1 MDTYN
6 TIQSLSEGNFKVK
19 GSKFLSFAFP
29 VETEDEIKTIVANL
43 KKEYY
48 DACHHCYAYIL
59 GYNSEKYRENDDG
72 EPSGTAGKPICGQL
86 RSKQLTNILVVVVRY
101 FGGTKLGVS
110 GLIDA
115 YKNVTSDVLQN
126 AKIIEKIVMKEHQ
139 ISFDY
144 EQTNAVMKIV
154 KDYNLQVISQSF
166 DSRSEL
172 VFKVRLSDENRVLA
186 MFEKLSCNFF

>member
-1 MDTYN
+1 LDTYQ
-6 TIQSLSEGNFKVK
+6 TIQSQATGIYKDK

-29 VETEDEIKTIVANL
+29 VETEDEVKTIVAKL
-43 KKEYY
+43 KKDYY

-59 GYNSEKYRENDDG
+59 GYHSEKYRENDDG

-110 GLIDA
+110 GLIEA
-115 YKNVTSDVLQN
+115 YKTATIDVLQN
-126 AKIIEKIVMKEHQ
+126 AKIIEKTVLKDHQ

-144 EQTNAVMKIV
+144 EQMNAVMKIV
-154 KDYNLQVISQSF
+154 KDFNLQIVSQSF
-166 DSRSEL
+166 DNCSEL
-172 VFKVRLSDENRVLA
+172 VFKVRLSDESRVLEA
-186 MFEKLSCNFF
+186 FQKVLL

>member
-1 MDTYN
+1 VDTYQ
-6 TIQSLSEGNFKVK
+6 TIQSPATGIYKDK

-29 VETEDEIKTIVANL
+29 VETEDEVKTIVAKL
-43 KKEYY
+43 KKDYY

-110 GLIDA
+110 GLIEA
-115 YKNVTSDVLQN
+115 YKTATTDVLQN
-126 AKIIEKIVMKEHQ
+126 AKIIEKIVLKEHH

-144 EQTNAVMKIV
+144 EQMNAVMKIV
-154 KDYNLQVISQSF
+154 KDFNLQVVSQSF
-166 DSRSEL
+166 DTCSQL
-172 VFKVRLSDENRVLA
+172 VFKVRLSDESRVLEA
-186 MFEKLSCNFF
+186 LGKVLTKK

>member
-6 TIQSLSEGNFKVK
+6 TIQSPSEGSFKVK

-29 VETEDEIKTIVANL
+29 VETEEEIKTIVANL
-43 KKEYY
+43 RKKYY

-86 RSKQLTNILVVVVRY
+86 RSRQLTNVLVVVVRY
-101 FGGTKLGVS
+101 FGGTKLGAS

-115 YKNVTSDVLQN
+115 YKNAASEVLQN
-126 AKIIEKIVMKEHQ
+126 AKIIEKTVMKEHQ
-139 ISFDY
+139 ISFNY

-154 KDYNLQVISQSF
+154 KDYNLQIISHGF
-166 DSRSEL
+166 DNRSEL
-172 VFKVRLSDENRVLA
+172 VFKVRLSDEGRVLA
-186 MFEKLSCNFF
+186 MFEKLS

>member
-1 MDTYN
+1 MDTYQ
-6 TIQSLSEGNFKVK
+6 TIQSQATGIYKDK

-29 VETEDEIKTIVANL
+29 VETEDEVKTIVAKL

-86 RSKQLTNILVVVVRY
+86 RSKQLTNILIMVVRY

-110 GLIDA
+110 GLIEA
-115 YKNVTSDVLQN
+115 YKTATIDVLQN
-126 AKIIEKIVMKEHQ
+126 AKIIEKIVLKEHQ
-139 ISFDY
+139 ISFNY
-144 EQTNAVMKIV
+144 EQMNTVMKIV
-154 KDYNLQVISQSF
+154 KDLNLQVVSQSF
-166 DSRSEL
+166 DNRSQL
-172 VFKVRLSDENRVLA
+172 VFRVRLSDESRVLED
-186 MFEKLSCNFF
+186 FRKVV

>member
-1 MDTYN
+1 LDTFN
-6 TIQSLSEGNFKVK
+6 TIQSPSEGSFKTK

-29 VETEDEIKTIVANL
+29 VETEEAVKVIVANL

-86 RSKQLTNILVVVVRY
+86 RSKQLTNVLVVVVRY
-101 FGGTKLGVS
+101 FSGTKLGVS

-115 YKNVTSDVLQN
+115 YKNATFDVLQN
-126 AKIIEKIVMKEHQ
+126 AKIIEKVVMKEHQ

-144 EQTNAVMKIV
+144 GRINSVMKIV
-154 KDYNLQVISQSF
+154 KDYNLQVILQNF
-166 DSRSEL
+166 DSRSNL
-172 VFKVRLSDENRVLA
+172 IFRVQLSDENRVLA
-186 MFEKLSCNFF
+186 MFEKLRDE

>member
-1 MDTYN
+1 MDTYQ
-6 TIQSLSEGNFKVK
+6 TIQSQATGIYKDK

-29 VETEDEIKTIVANL
+29 VETEDEVKTIVAKL

-86 RSKQLTNILVVVVRY
+86 RSKQLTNILIMVVRY

-110 GLIDA
+110 GLIEA
-115 YKNVTSDVLQN
+115 YKTATIDVLQN
-126 AKIIEKIVMKEHQ
+126 AKIIEKIVLKEHQ
-139 ISFDY
+139 ISFNY
-144 EQTNAVMKIV
+144 EQMNTVMKIV
-154 KDYNLQVISQSF
+154 KDLNLQVVSQSF
-166 DSRSEL
+166 DNRSQL
-172 VFKVRLSDENRVLA
+172 VFKVRLSDENRVLEV
-186 MFEKLSCNFF
+186 FQKLK

>member
-1 MDTYN
+1 MDTFN
-6 TIQSLSEGNFKVK
+6 TIQSPSEGSFKTK

-29 VETEDEIKTIVANL
+29 VETEEAVKVIVANL

-86 RSKQLTNILVVVVRY
+86 RSKQLTNVLVVVVRY
-101 FGGTKLGVS
+101 FSGTKLGVS

-115 YKNVTSDVLQN
+115 YKNATFDVLQN
-126 AKIIEKIVMKEHQ
+126 AKIIEKVVMKEHQ

-144 EQTNAVMKIV
+144 GRINSVMKIV
-154 KDYNLQVISQSF
+154 KDYNLQVILQNF
-166 DSRSEL
+166 DSRSNL
-172 VFKVRLSDENRVLA
+172 IFRVQLSDENRVLA
-186 MFEKLSCNFF
+186 MFEKLRDE

>member
-1 MDTYN
+1 LDIYK
-6 TIQSLSEGNFKVK
+6 TIQTAVQGSSKAK

-29 VETEDEIKTIVANL
+29 VETEDEVKTIVANL

-86 RSKQLTNILVVVVRY
+86 RSNQLTNTLVVVVRY
-101 FGGTKLGVS
+101 FGGTKLGMS

-115 YKNVTSDVLQN
+115 YKNATFDVLQN
-126 AKIIEKIVMKEHQ
+126 AKIIEKIVMKEHH
-139 ISFDY
+139 ISFNY
-144 EQTNAVMKIV
+144 EQINAVMKIV
-154 KDYNLQVISQSF
+154 KDHNLQIISQNLDTVSQ
-166 DSRSEL
+166 L
-172 VFKVRLSDENRVLA
+172 TFKVRLSDEERVLGVL
-186 MFEKLSCNFF
+186 KTIIS